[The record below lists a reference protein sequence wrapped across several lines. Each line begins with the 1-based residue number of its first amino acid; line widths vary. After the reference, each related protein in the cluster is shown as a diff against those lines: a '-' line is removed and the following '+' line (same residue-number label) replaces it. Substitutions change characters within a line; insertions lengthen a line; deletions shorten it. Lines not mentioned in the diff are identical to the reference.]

1 MSHLIVA
8 PRHHDVFQ
16 SAVGLVYAI
25 FGGVHSVMVVWI
37 ALEGLR
43 IDIFIREGTAHDEG
57 VLQER

>member
-1 MSHLIVA
+1 
-8 PRHHDVFQ
+8 
-16 SAVGLVYAI
+16 
-25 FGGVHSVMVVWI
+25 MVVWI